1 MFVSTNT
8 CDGKGE
14 CIKQCPTKAIRLIN
28 GKALSCLTCG
38 LCYKNCPSNAIFIN
52 NYGGY
57 VVDRAKCSGC
67 GMCMYNCPID
77 NIKIEDGIVYGI
89 CSRCGVCEEAC
100 PSNSRI
106 DSFRLTEE
114 KQLEF
119 IKSLSNALPTYK
131 GVPHKPSETTE
142 VTRSYFTTDY
152 DRCIYCGRCEK
163 YCPTGTIQVTLDR
176 DEGICS
182 DCGLCSDVCPNGAM
196 NKNHIVNKSTCTLCL
211 NCLKACPHNAIS
223 IGKFKI
229 NVNHINQKPEG
240 SIISCINCGLCASL
254 SENDSLRYED
264 SKLRYDP
271 TEDIG
276 ENIPKAH
283 KIAIDSCPVAT
294 LKEDDEMLLVNE
306 ITGEEQNT
314 LAGFCV
320 SCGNCVKVC
329 ENDARLFKVAT
340 WDGSITDE
348 CISCG
353 ICCEV
358 CPKEA
363 ITLHRGTI
371 SVDLDKCILCEN
383 CGVYC
388 PVNAIPRTTMHK
400 KEIVDGFCFIE
411 QQLCMHCGL
420 CYDICPYDA
429 INKNNGKFEVDGDK
443 CKYCGACKNA
453 CPANAFM
460 FERNFKDSIEEI

>member
-52 NYGGY
+52 SYGGY

-283 KIAIDSCPVAT
+283 KIAIDSCSVAT

-420 CYDICPYDA
+420 CYDICP
-429 INKNNGKFEVDGDK
+429 
-443 CKYCGACKNA
+443 
-453 CPANAFM
+453 
-460 FERNFKDSIEEI
+460 